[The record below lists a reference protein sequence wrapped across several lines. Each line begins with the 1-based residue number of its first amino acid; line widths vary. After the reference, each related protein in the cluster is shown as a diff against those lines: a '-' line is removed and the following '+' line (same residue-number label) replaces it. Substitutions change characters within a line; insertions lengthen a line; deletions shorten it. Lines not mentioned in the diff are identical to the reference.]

1 MSTEE
6 TATINKDDWLEKP
19 TTELFGL
26 SKRKPNFTKPIEGY
40 TPTLVRSDVFE
51 RIKELQK
58 QQQPRRIGAKEIVTF
73 LLKHALN
80 QPETVSNALR
90 EARFAAAD
98 ELQKEIE
105 QLKQD

>member
-1 MSTEE
+1 M
-6 TATINKDDWLEKP
+6 
-19 TTELFGL
+19 
-26 SKRKPNFTKPIEGY
+26 SKRKPNLTKPIEGY

>member
-1 MSTEE
+1 MSTDE

-26 SKRKPNFTKPIEGY
+26 SKRKPNLTKPIEGY